1 MSTGREET
9 GTVLTAVVKALAAY
23 GAASVAEAGRRA
35 AVSLAGMLAV
45 ACLFATSLLFLT
57 LAAYWAVAEALGSVY
72 AALIAGCV
80 YLMAGLIAALVLM
93 ARRR

>member
-1 MSTGREET
+1 MKG
-9 GTVLTAVVKALAAY
+9 LAAY
-23 GAASVAEAGRRA
+23 GAASLAEAGRRTA
-35 AVSLAGMLAV
+35 ISVGGVLAV
-45 ACLFATSLLFLT
+45 AGLFATSLLFLT

-80 YLMAGLIAALVLM
+80 YLVAGLVAALVLVA